1 MMVIKLNPIIYLPLL
16 AGEIKKEKVWKIY
29 TEGELIQPINDFEVL
44 IFKPGYQV
52 FVKTFKK

>member
-1 MMVIKLNPIIYLPLL
+1 MMVIKLNPIF
-16 AGEIKKEKVWKIY
+16 ASVGWRNKEKGMKIY
-29 TEGELIQPINDFEVL
+29 TEGELIPPINDFEVL